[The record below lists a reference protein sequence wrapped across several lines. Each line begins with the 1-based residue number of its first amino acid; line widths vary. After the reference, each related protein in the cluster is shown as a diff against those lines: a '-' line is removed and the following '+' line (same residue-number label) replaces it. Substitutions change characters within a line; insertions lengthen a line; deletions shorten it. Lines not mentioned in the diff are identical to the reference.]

1 MLILRRRVGETFQI
15 GSTVMVTV
23 VCIRGTQVHIG
34 IHAPR
39 SVPVHRE
46 ELLSRNPSRTFGT
59 VPAGPRTIQAQAS
72 RASRPSKGSPPPYAG
87 LPQEQT

>member
-34 IHAPR
+34 IQAPR
-39 SVPVHRE
+39 SLPVHRE
-46 ELLSRNPSRTFGT
+46 ELLIRNP
-59 VPAGPRTIQAQAS
+59 PRTLGSVHAAPRTTQAQAS
-72 RASRPSKGSPPPYAG
+72 SASWPTKRSPTPYAA